1 VSFQQTAPNPERRM
15 IGVLEGLRVLSP
27 PCPARAQAR
36 HPFGPCR
43 SLRLR
48 QEAEGVPLRLRARG
62 RRAAPPAAQ
71 PPLHKNCRSGLRL
84 LYHHPGRPSIL
95 ARIIHERCR
104 ARVAPPQPERARAK
118 WDPFGL
124 LPQFDEL
131 REGPNG

>member
-1 VSFQQTAPNPERRM
+1 MGARR
-15 IGVLEGLRVLSP
+15 EDASQP
-27 PCPARAQAR
+27 HDARAQSEYAVNTMTIVDS
-36 HPFGPCR
+36 P
-43 SLRLR
+43 
-48 QEAEGVPLRLRARG
+48 
-62 RRAAPPAAQ
+62 
-71 PPLHKNCRSGLRL
+71 
-84 LYHHPGRPSIL
+84 